1 MGSLSIWHWLIVLVV
16 VALVFGTKKL
26 RNVGEDLGTAVKGFK
41 KGLGDAEDG
50 STTTQKTSAED
61 TEVKAVK
68 ADDVQDAEF
77 KEVKDKNNP
86 TA

>member
-41 KGLGDAEDG
+41 KGIGDAEDD
-50 STTTQKTSAED
+50 TATTQKTSAED
-61 TEVKAVK
+61 EVKAVK
-68 ADDVQDAEF
+68 VNDVQDAEF
-77 KEVKDKNNP
+77 KEVKDKDKP

>member
-26 RNVGEDLGTAVKGFK
+26 RNVGEDLGSAVKGFK
-41 KGLGDAEDG
+41 KGIGDAEDDA
-50 STTTQKTSAED
+50 TTTQKTSAED

-68 ADDVQDAEF
+68 AGDVQDAEF